1 MLLGGCGQPPEPAQ
15 GAEVPG
21 SVRRASCS
29 GNESRAHR
37 RQEHRDGAG
46 PLQHGHPRAPHS
58 SAASPGPVQAIKKA
72 GEAAPAPGPGRG
84 HGCCHPRARCEPP
97 GTEPAAAAPVRAP
110 GVPGS
115 TEPPALP
122 SLPLPARL
130 RPVPPPPAP
139 GPAAPAQPQPQPRPR
154 PAEGRPRARPGPAVA
169 GRPREGSGGAARYR
183 GPRRPRAR
191 SPHAAGPVGPCPG
204 ALPKAVA
211 VLRCPAPAAFSTA
224 PTPAGL
230 RLPAPAVP
238 SGPAAREAVAD
249 RVPLSDSVPPGV
261 PHRMVVPLKSILRAA
276 KQTRSCEEV
285 LFVCP

>member
-1 MLLGGCGQPPEPAQ
+1 MLLGGCGQPPESAQ

-115 TEPPALP
+115 AEPPALP
-122 SLPLPARL
+122 SPPLPARL

-139 GPAAPAQPQPQPRPR
+139 GPAAPAQPQPQPR